1 MDQRLLKAARSG
13 DINVIKQLSDAEGGI
28 LGGTT
33 PQGNT
38 ALHMAARF
46 GHENL
51 VQEIMKRQPSLVLKS
66 NLKGETPV
74 HVAARGGH
82 WRIVLLFRD
91 SGSNGVYI
99 ARVRDNYGNTPLHCA
114 VRNDHYLVVWRLAD
128 KDRESLLLVNHTGE
142 SPLSIAID
150 LKLAV
155 TAEAIIGLNRST
167 LEYRGPNGQTPLHC
181 AVIRRDLR
189 KALIPNSLDYY
200 IACFFLFIFN
210 SYGMKTDIM
219 RKIHIRKPKLIKMQD
234 EKQRT
239 PLHYAAALGEY
250 EIIKLLLEWDISAAY
265 QGDDNQQIPLHL
277 AAENGQVNLLK
288 ILLDPCPDTIELMDN
303 EQQNILHFAA
313 KNGNIDAVSFILKLP
328 EMEDLVNAADMNG
341 NTPLHL
347 AAKNFHSSIV
357 YILTRNSKVDIRATN
372 KSNETALAV
381 VQSSDDHGMELQKV
395 NINLILLLHV
405 THTRLYLCS
414 FLVLQHL
421 TLKALKRSYAKRAVN
436 PKDVVDN
443 VQFSYDEVEK
453 VGERGGKKSREMAQ
467 IISVMATLIAT
478 FTFTAAFTIPG
489 GFISDGPD
497 EGMAIL
503 IKKSAFKAFVITDT
517 IAMTSSMT
525 AAVMVFWSSSR
536 RSSESFMDSLPFAIG
551 LTWIALVAMALAFV
565 TGLFVVLSKNLWLGI
580 VVCVIGCA
588 APAMLYIFAP
598 LFLLVFD
605 RLSSARARRRNIVED
620 NPFLFVFRLAKMIS

>member
-13 DINVIKQLSDAEGGI
+13 DINVIKQLSDAEGSI
-28 LGGTT
+28 LSGTT

-128 KDRESLLLVNHTGE
+128 KDRESLLLVNHSGE

-181 AVIRRDLR
+181 AVIRRDLH
-189 KALIPNSLDYY
+189 
-200 IACFFLFIFN
+200 
-210 SYGMKTDIM
+210 IM

-357 YILTRNSKVDIRATN
+357 YILTRNSKVDIRAIN

-381 VQSSDDHGMELQKV
+381 VQSSDDHGMELQK
-395 NINLILLLHV
+395 
-405 THTRLYLCS
+405 
-414 FLVLQHL
+414 HL

-497 EGMAIL
+497 E
-503 IKKSAFKAFVITDT
+503 
-517 IAMTSSMT
+517 
-525 AAVMVFWSSSR
+525 VMVFWSSSR

-605 RLSSARARRRNIVED
+605 RFSSARARRRNIVED

>member
-13 DINVIKQLSDAEGGI
+13 DINVIKQLSDAEGSI
-28 LGGTT
+28 LSGTT

-128 KDRESLLLVNHTGE
+128 KDRESLLLVNHSGE

-181 AVIRRDLR
+181 AVIRRDLH
-189 KALIPNSLDYY
+189 
-200 IACFFLFIFN
+200 
-210 SYGMKTDIM
+210 IM

-288 ILLDPCPDTIELMDN
+288 ILLDPCPDTIELMDH

-357 YILTRNSKVDIRATN
+357 YILTRNSKVDIRAIN

-381 VQSSDDHGMELQKV
+381 VQSSDDHGMELQK
-395 NINLILLLHV
+395 
-405 THTRLYLCS
+405 
-414 FLVLQHL
+414 HL

>member
-1 MDQRLLKAARSG
+1 
-13 DINVIKQLSDAEGGI
+13 
-28 LGGTT
+28 
-33 PQGNT
+33 
-38 ALHMAARF
+38 
-46 GHENL
+46 
-51 VQEIMKRQPSLVLKS
+51 
-66 NLKGETPV
+66 
-74 HVAARGGH
+74 
-82 WRIVLLFRD
+82 
-91 SGSNGVYI
+91 
-99 ARVRDNYGNTPLHCA
+99 
-114 VRNDHYLVVWRLAD
+114 RLAD

-155 TAEAIIGLNRST
+155 TAEAIIGLNWST

-181 AVIRRDLR
+181 AVIRRDLH
-189 KALIPNSLDYY
+189 
-200 IACFFLFIFN
+200 
-210 SYGMKTDIM
+210 IM

-265 QGDDNQQIPLHL
+265 QGDDNQQIPLYL
-277 AAENGQVNLLK
+277 AAGNGQVNLLK

-341 NTPLHL
+341 NTLLHL

-357 YILTRNSKVDIRATN
+357 YILTRNSKVDIRAIN
-372 KSNETALAV
+372 KWNETALAV
-381 VQSSDDHGMELQKV
+381 VQSSDDHGMELQK
-395 NINLILLLHV
+395 
-405 THTRLYLCS
+405 
-414 FLVLQHL
+414 HL
-421 TLKALKRSYAKRAVN
+421 TLKALKRSYANRAVN

-453 VGERGGKKSREMAQ
+453 VGERGGKKSKEMAQ
-467 IISVMATLIAT
+467 IISVMETLIAT

-497 EGMAIL
+497 KGMAIL
-503 IKKSAFKAFVITDT
+503 IKKSAFKAFFITDT

-605 RLSSARARRRNIVED
+605 RLSSTRARRRNIVED

>member
-13 DINVIKQLSDAEGGI
+13 DINIIKQLSDAEGGI

-91 SGSNGVYI
+91 PGSNGVYV

-114 VRNDHYLVVWRLAD
+114 VRNYHYLV
-128 KDRESLLLVNHTGE
+128 
-142 SPLSIAID
+142 
-150 LKLAV
+150 LAV
-155 TAEAIIGLNRST
+155 TAEAIIGLNWST

-181 AVIRRDLR
+181 AVIRRDLH
-189 KALIPNSLDYY
+189 
-200 IACFFLFIFN
+200 
-210 SYGMKTDIM
+210 IM

-265 QGDDNQQIPLHL
+265 QGDDNQQIPLYL
-277 AAENGQVNLLK
+277 AAGNGQVNLLK

-341 NTPLHL
+341 NTLLHL

-357 YILTRNSKVDIRATN
+357 YILTRNSKVDIRAIN
-372 KSNETALAV
+372 KWNETALAV

-395 NINLILLLHV
+395 NINLIPLLHV

-421 TLKALKRSYAKRAVN
+421 TLKALKRSYANRAVN

-453 VGERGGKKSREMAQ
+453 VGERGGKKSKEMAQ
-467 IISVMATLIAT
+467 IISVMETLIAT

-497 EGMAIL
+497 KGMAIL
-503 IKKSAFKAFVITDT
+503 IKKSAFKAFFITDT

-605 RLSSARARRRNIVED
+605 RLSSTRARRRNIVED

>member
-13 DINVIKQLSDAEGGI
+13 DINVIKQLADAERNI

-38 ALHMAARF
+38 ALHMVARF

-51 VQEIMKRQPSLVLKS
+51 VQEIMKRQPDLLLKS

-91 SGSNGVYI
+91 SVHRDSVQGSNGVYI
-99 ARVRDNYGNTPLHCA
+99 ARIRDNYGNTPLHCA

-128 KDRESLLLVNHTGE
+128 KDRESLVLVNNAGE

-181 AVIRRDLR
+181 AVIRRDLH
-189 KALIPNSLDYY
+189 I
-200 IACFFLFIFN
+200 
-210 SYGMKTDIM
+210 MKKM
-219 RKIHIRKPKLIKMQD
+219 HIRNPKLVKMQD
-234 EKQRT
+234 DKQRT

-250 EIIKLLLEWDISAAY
+250 EIVKLLLEWDTSAAY

-277 AAENGQVNLLK
+277 AAENGQVNRLK
-288 ILLDPCPDTIELMDN
+288 ILLDPCPDTIELLDN

-328 EMEDLVNAADMNG
+328 EMEDLVNAADMYG

-357 YILTRNSKVDIRATN
+357 YILTRNAKVDIRAIN

-381 VQSSDDHGMELQKV
+381 VQSSDDRGMELQK
-395 NINLILLLHV
+395 
-405 THTRLYLCS
+405 
-414 FLVLQHL
+414 HL
-421 TLKALKRSYAKRAVN
+421 TLKALKRSYAKRAIN
-436 PKDVVDN
+436 PNDVVDN
-443 VQFSYDEVEK
+443 EEFSYVEVGK
-453 VGERGGKKSREMAQ
+453 VAERGGKKSREMAQ

-489 GFISDGPD
+489 GFINNGPD
-497 EGMAIL
+497 EGMATL
-503 IKKSAFKAFVITDT
+503 IRKSAFKAFVITDT

-536 RSSESFMDSLPFAIG
+536 RNSESFMDTLPFAIG
-551 LTWIALVAMALAFV
+551 LTWISLVAMALAFV
-565 TGLFVVLSKNLWLGI
+565 TGLFVVLAKTLWLGI

-588 APAMLYIFAP
+588 APAILYIFAP

-605 RLSSARARRRNIVED
+605 RLSSTRARRPNIVED

>member
-13 DINVIKQLSDAEGGI
+13 DINIIKQLSDAEGGI

-51 VQEIMKRQPSLVLKS
+51 VQEIMKRQPNLVLKS

-167 LEYRGPNGQTPLHC
+167 LEYRGPNGQTPLHW
-181 AVIRRDLR
+181 AVIRRDLH
-189 KALIPNSLDYY
+189 
-200 IACFFLFIFN
+200 
-210 SYGMKTDIM
+210 IM

-347 AAKNFHSSIV
+347 AAKNFHSSTV
-357 YILTRNSKVDIRATN
+357 YILTRNSKVDIRAIN

-381 VQSSDDHGMELQKV
+381 VQSSDDHGMELQK
-395 NINLILLLHV
+395 
-405 THTRLYLCS
+405 
-414 FLVLQHL
+414 HL

-453 VGERGGKKSREMAQ
+453 VGEIGGKKSREMAQ

-525 AAVMVFWSSSR
+525 AAVMVFWSSSH

>member
-13 DINVIKQLSDAEGGI
+13 DINIIKQLSDAEGGI

-51 VQEIMKRQPSLVLKS
+51 VQEIMKRQPNLVLKS

-181 AVIRRDLR
+181 AVIRRDLH
-189 KALIPNSLDYY
+189 
-200 IACFFLFIFN
+200 
-210 SYGMKTDIM
+210 IM

-347 AAKNFHSSIV
+347 AAKNFHSSTV
-357 YILTRNSKVDIRATN
+357 YILTRNSKVDIRAIN

-381 VQSSDDHGMELQKV
+381 VQSSDDHGMELQK
-395 NINLILLLHV
+395 
-405 THTRLYLCS
+405 
-414 FLVLQHL
+414 HL

-453 VGERGGKKSREMAQ
+453 VGEIGGKKSREMAQ

>member
-13 DINVIKQLSDAEGGI
+13 DINVIKQLADAERNI

-38 ALHMAARF
+38 ALHMVARF

-51 VQEIMKRQPSLVLKS
+51 VQEIMKRQPNLVLKS

-82 WRIVLLFRD
+82 WKIVLLFRD
-91 SGSNGVYI
+91 SVQCPNDVYI
-99 ARVRDNYGNTPLHCA
+99 ARIRDNYGNTPLHCA

-128 KDRESLLLVNHTGE
+128 KDRESLELVNDAGE

-181 AVIRRDLR
+181 AVIRRDLH
-189 KALIPNSLDYY
+189 
-200 IACFFLFIFN
+200 
-210 SYGMKTDIM
+210 IM
-219 RKIHIRKPKLIKMQD
+219 RKMHIRKPKLIKMQD
-234 EKQRT
+234 EKLRT

-250 EIIKLLLEWDISAAY
+250 EIVKLLLEWDTSAAY
-265 QGDDNQQIPLHL
+265 KGDDNQQIPLHL

-288 ILLDPCPDTIELMDN
+288 ILLDPCPDTIELLDN

-357 YILTRNSKVDIRATN
+357 YILTRNAKVDIRAIN

-381 VQSSDDHGMELQKV
+381 VQSSDDRGMELQK
-395 NINLILLLHV
+395 
-405 THTRLYLCS
+405 
-414 FLVLQHL
+414 HL
-421 TLKALKRSYAKRAVN
+421 TLKALKRSFAKRAIN

-443 VQFSYDEVEK
+443 AEFHHVEVEK
-453 VGERGGKKSREMAQ
+453 VVERGGKKSREMAQ

-489 GFISDGPD
+489 GFINEGPD

-503 IKKSAFKAFVITDT
+503 IKRSAFKAFVIADT

-525 AAVMVFWSSSR
+525 AAVVVFWSSSR
-536 RSSESFMDSLPFAIG
+536 RNSESFMDTLPFAIG

-565 TGLFVVLSKNLWLGI
+565 TGLFVVLSKTPWLGI

-588 APAMLYIFAP
+588 APAILYIFAP

-605 RLSSARARRRNIVED
+605 RLSYTRARRHNIVED

>member
-13 DINVIKQLSDAEGGI
+13 DINVIKQLSDAEGSI
-28 LGGTT
+28 LSGTT

-128 KDRESLLLVNHTGE
+128 KDRESLLLVNHSGE

-181 AVIRRDLR
+181 AVIRRDLH
-189 KALIPNSLDYY
+189 
-200 IACFFLFIFN
+200 
-210 SYGMKTDIM
+210 IM

-357 YILTRNSKVDIRATN
+357 YILTRNSKVDIRAIN

-381 VQSSDDHGMELQKV
+381 VQSSDDHGMELQK
-395 NINLILLLHV
+395 
-405 THTRLYLCS
+405 
-414 FLVLQHL
+414 HL

-525 AAVMVFWSSSR
+525 AAVLVFWSSSR